1 MLRRL
6 IGEDIE
12 LVTSLAPKLGLVSA
26 DPGQVEQVLMNLAV
40 NARDAMADGGR
51 LVLETSNTELSAE
64 HSDRHLGAA
73 PGSYVMLAV
82 TDTGTGM
89 SRDVVAHLFEPFFT
103 TKEQGKGTGLGLST
117 VYGIVQ
123 QCGGT
128 IVVHSEPGLGA
139 AFKLYLPCV
148 DAAVEPAMAAAPAV
162 GAASGTETILV
173 AEDSEGVRKLLS
185 EVLRKRGYNVLAAG
199 DGEEALLIVENY

>member
-1 MLRRL
+1 A
-6 IGEDIE
+6 GQIE
-12 LVTSLAPKLGLVSA
+12 QMIINLV
-26 DPGQVEQVLMNLAV
+26 V
-40 NARDAMADGGR
+40 NARDAMPKGGQII
-51 LVLETSNTELSAE
+51 LETADEERDEALF
-64 HSDRHLGAA
+64 
-73 PGSYVMLAV
+73 VMVAV
-82 TDTGTGM
+82 TDTGTGI
-89 SRDVVAHLFEPFFT
+89 SAETRAHLFEPFFT

-185 EVLRKRGYNVLAAG
+185 EELRKRGY
-199 DGEEALLIVENY
+199 